1 MAKILYPAGGG
12 RTKGKGG
19 GGKKS
24 SGGPSKSNN
33 FSNAPKKG
41 FKPDF

>member
-1 MAKILYPAGGG
+1 MAKANSGGG
-12 RTKGKGG
+12 GKGKGKG

>member
-1 MAKILYPAGGG
+1 MAKATSGGG
-12 RTKGKGG
+12 GKGKGKGG

-24 SGGPSKSNN
+24 SGGPSKANN